1 MQTLQ
6 KHNVISML
14 YWGLLSHPLASV
26 HHLDQLQRLH
36 LHCSISGAQQ
46 RRVGTFA
53 ARAGRKKVATGS
65 QDDNDDEGLP
75 PESTVSMEKKDISI
89 KELADK
95 ASRVPSY
102 SPSADLLGS
111 MMPPPQ

>member
-6 KHNVISML
+6 KQNIVSML
-14 YWGLLSHPLASV
+14 YRGLLLHPLACSV
-26 HHLDQLQRLH
+26 HQLDQLQRLH
-36 LHCSISGAQQ
+36 LNCSISGAQQ
-46 RRVGTFA
+46 RRVGTISA
-53 ARAGRKKVATGS
+53 KAGRKKIATGS

-102 SPSADLLGS
+102 AALPNDS
-111 MMPPPQ
+111 